1 MHPPMIAHPAQERHQ
16 VVVAEALT
24 KLEIQEDLEE
34 KAAEAEAVTDKI
46 HLQQVQLEAQTL
58 AVAEEVEDYLLVVEP
73 LVVVVL
79 L

>member
-1 MHPPMIAHPAQERHQ
+1 MVFHVVVTNISQ
-16 VVVAEALT
+16 VVGAEALT

-34 KAAEAEAVTDKI
+34 EVAEAEAVTDKI